1 MTDERMTQGDVRLRE
16 ELGEWRQNRERGW
29 TNDPGYAFQ
38 DVVRQHR
45 YDYRN
50 KGSKPADPGW
60 HVCSCGGWEGYWSGF
75 EPHVADHL
83 RATHERIVAARVG
96 EVVERVEAVLDY
108 WRRGLLNHLDQPGL
122 DDALRAALRAAD
134 APVPTVGTS
143 TPEPEQ

>member
-96 EVVERVEAVLDY
+96 EVVERVEAVLD
-108 WRRGLLNHLDQPGL
+108 GA
-122 DDALRAALRAAD
+122 DAFGGGWALVSVVRAALRAAD